1 MQEKIQPLDIIENSN
16 SQEKLKKE
24 TDESNKEENQKAD
37 SEKDKDSIRENSEI
51 YKKDK
56 NQEQNNE
63 EAKEKTLENPKPNI
77 NEESKPKKLDF
88 AKFIND
94 KLKNQNNQNEIK
106 KNEPKPSGF
115 GEKNKKF
122 LEMINKKNK
131 EPDNNN
137 FKIQKKEPIN
147 KVSNSIQEKI
157 NQMNE
162 KKNIQKNTEPT
173 IKTESKPNSIK
184 EKIKQMQL
192 QQSNNNNTNTNTNNY
207 NFGIKDKIK
216 QMQSQQ
222 SNNNTNTNINTNK
235 NINNYNVGKKDKIK
249 DLNKAPKEIE
259 SVKEEIKPKIIPQSE
274 ILSEENPNMVIY
286 KYPNITFSK
295 TEINNSKI
303 IIFLGKAQE
312 LFINTFIN
320 IYRNISFKDKF
331 RYKIDSNNIKSN
343 EVMIYDIK
351 SYDIKKYYN
360 TRIIGIPYCKEKN
373 ENYIKFL
380 IDILN
385 NIPRYR
391 INLICYTFDENI
403 NDLNA
408 DELNEI
414 KFYKY
419 FIHYLN
425 LRNQLFFLCSSNES
439 LEKDVNKDY
448 IFNLFNFDK
457 NEYLYEEQLFKYE
470 MIFINNKIIYENDN
484 NTENDWNILLDK
496 FQYIQNK
503 IKTNK
508 AENIEKEKLLFFNDL
523 LINKEEEL
531 RKKFVKLIQKN
542 KVDFI
547 KKYKDQ
553 FLFIYFLQIINFNE
567 DRNDKILYL
576 YNILIKDFHSHKKID
591 PNDIELK
598 FIDDKYGNKALNF
611 LSKLNFNKLENID
624 FHNCELNDKDISL
637 FKYLLTSN
645 LKYFDLSKNH
655 MQDLNL
661 FLEKDIFFN
670 LKILNLSNNNIINI
684 SSLSKIQFSNLEK
697 LYLNFNKINDIECFE
712 LNNYF
717 DNLKLLDLSN
727 NDIQQLKKV
736 NIKSLEQL
744 NLMNN
749 EINTGINIFM
759 ENNRNC
765 KLSKKLNLKIQ
776 NDLAHFHFY
785 DNLIVDFEY
794 KIKDKDIEKLLNEL
808 NYNGIHYMKIS
819 GDDYDEEI
827 NKNNN
832 NIIFDKKIKKNII
845 INILSK
851 FPFNN
856 VSSIIFT
863 QNELIDKD
871 ILLLQ
876 NLFSSNLTNLDLSN
890 NKINDINGFIENDL
904 LRNLNNLNLSHNNIT
919 DISHFSKGKFNKLK
933 TLDLSHNKITSIDI
947 LQLDSNFDKLE
958 VLDLSCNLINK
969 LVKINIKNLKELNLL
984 DNNINSGINDFLES
998 INKYSDYIIIKN
1010 LGESF
1015 LFTYEKNIKINF
1027 IYYIKNDDNISEF
1040 LQQLSFRGIH
1050 YLKVIKFKNKLDIL
1064 TNESLKELKELILTD
1079 NPIDNLSIFK
1089 NIHFLNIE
1097 KIKFSNNILDDG
1109 FDNLKIF
1116 PSIKVKT
1123 VTIHQNTIYVK
1134 FCDPECEL
1142 YFSNFN
1148 ILLDDL
1154 INKKEE
1160 FIKEIIISVFPK
1172 HELFSYKSFSSK
1184 KLPIFEDIKV
1194 YKINIS
1200 YKQNQ
1205 YSCDI
1210 KFCFPEEKKYNK
1222 EIIFPYYYNSFN
1234 FEDLNFLKTDDILS
1248 EVSKISFSNLT
1259 IDDNINFET
1268 DIAFKNL
1275 KELEFSNCKIE
1286 SIKIFEQINNKIN
1299 NNRLKVNSESTICNA
1314 NLQQYMDKDYFILK
1328 NKKIV
1333 KEKKFIYIKPFEFDV
1348 LIDIKD
1354 NCDLLKNMYFKNI
1367 ESLNLSSMGIN
1378 NIDFLTNNSLVN
1390 LKELWLTRNNIE
1402 DISILKME
1410 NVHFHKLELLSLKYN
1425 PIKKGMEVLK
1435 DKFFT
1440 KCAYILVLLEENE
1453 SKIVAQFKY
1462 PSYYID
1468 FYINDINDLLNIFD
1482 IEKIF
1487 FNSEVRASD
1496 KLINGLKLSKEDC
1509 MDKVEILKFL
1519 ELMIKNNFRW
1529 IYDVNIMDKKNII
1542 STAAKL
1548 FTSLENNDKVS
1559 SFFTI
1564 IDIFLKP
1571 NIINVIFPNT
1581 NLNNLV
1587 SSNELLKITSIDLSK
1602 ILYLDIKPICECE
1615 HLKNVKYLKLCDN
1628 KKIENLNELQNSKFF
1643 NLKEL
1648 YLFNDNLDNID
1659 FLKGC
1664 PFTYLE
1670 ELDCSQNNIKELPKL
1685 YYPYLN
1691 SFNLY
1696 NNQISN
1702 IEPLYTIGNSKCI
1715 FILGSNPIN
1724 NKKSSKTFIF
1734 N

>member
-63 EAKEKTLENPKPNI
+63 EAKEKTLENPKPNTT
-77 NEESKPKKLDF
+77 EESKPKKLDF

-157 NQMNE
+157 KQMNE
-162 KKNIQKNTEPT
+162 KKNIEKNIEPT
-173 IKTESKPNSIK
+173 IKTETKPNSIK

-192 QQSNNNNTNTNTNNY
+192 QQSNNNNTNTNNY

-351 SYDIKKYYN
+351 SYDIKKNYN
-360 TRIIGIPYCKEKN
+360 IRIISIPFWKEKN
-373 ENYIKFL
+373 EKYIEFFVDTLKNL
-380 IDILN
+380 
-385 NIPRYR
+385 PTRG
-391 INLICYTFDENI
+391 INLICYTFNENI
-403 NDLNA
+403 NDLNT
-408 DELNEI
+408 DQLNEI

-425 LRNQLFFLCSSNES
+425 LRNKFLFLCSSNEA
-439 LEKDVNKDY
+439 LEKDVKKDY
-448 IFNLFNFDK
+448 IFNLFNFEK
-457 NEYLYEEQLFKYE
+457 NDYLYEEQLFKYE

-484 NTENDWNILLDK
+484 SIENDWNILLDK

-567 DRNDKILYL
+567 NRNDKILYL

-727 NDIQQLKKV
+727 NDIQQLKKI
-736 NIKSLEQL
+736 NIKSLEEL

-749 EINTGINIFM
+749 EINSGINEFM
-759 ENNRNC
+759 ENNCNYNF
-765 KLSKKLNLKIQ
+765 SNKLNLEIK
-776 NDLAHFHFY
+776 NDLIHFHFY
-785 DNLIVDFEY
+785 NHLNVNFVY
-794 KIKDKDIEKLLNEL
+794 KLKDKDIEIFLNEL
-808 NYNGIHYMKIS
+808 NYKGINYMKLS
-819 GDDYDEEI
+819 GDDYCEELNI
-827 NKNNN
+827 NDSKLVFNNKN
-832 NIIFDKKIKKNII
+832 KKNII

-856 VSSIIFT
+856 VSSINF
-863 QNELIDKD
+863 NKSNLIDTD
-871 ILLLQ
+871 IKLLQ
-876 NLFSSNLTNLDLSN
+876 NLFRPNLTNLDLSN
-890 NKINDINGFIENDL
+890 NQISDINGLIENDL
-904 LRNLNNLNLSHNNIT
+904 LCNLNYLNMNYNNIT
-919 DISHFSKGKFNKLK
+919 DISPFSKGKFNNLK
-933 TLDLSHNKITSIDI
+933 ILNLSYNKISNIDI
-947 LQLDSNFDKLE
+947 LQLDTNFEQLAL
-958 VLDLSCNLINK
+958 LDLSDNLINK
-969 LVKINIKNLKELNLL
+969 LVKINIKHLKELNLL
-984 DNNINSGINDFLES
+984 YNKINSGFNDFIES
-998 INKYSDYIIIKN
+998 ISNYSDYLFLEKSIYSISFNYDKN
-1010 LGESF
+1010 LKASF
-1015 LFTYEKNIKINF
+1015 T
-1027 IYYIKNDDNISEF
+1027 YYIKDDVNIAQFLKKLSFSGIHSLKIKNFNNDELEF
-1040 LQQLSFRGIH
+1040 LA
-1050 YLKVIKFKNKLDIL
+1050 
-1064 TNESLKELKELILTD
+1064 NESLKELKELNLTD
-1079 NPIDNLSIFK
+1079 NNIINL
-1089 NIHFLNIE
+1089 
-1097 KIKFSNNILDDG
+1097 
-1109 FDNLKIF
+1109 LKIF
-1116 PSIKVKT
+1116 V
-1123 VTIHQNTIYVK
+1123 
-1134 FCDPECEL
+1134 
-1142 YFSNFN
+1142 
-1148 ILLDDL
+1148 
-1154 INKKEE
+1154 
-1160 FIKEIIISVFPK
+1160 FII
-1172 HELFSYKSFSSK
+1172 
-1184 KLPIFEDIKV
+1184 
-1194 YKINIS
+1194 
-1200 YKQNQ
+1200 
-1205 YSCDI
+1205 
-1210 KFCFPEEKKYNK
+1210 
-1222 EIIFPYYYNSFN
+1222 
-1234 FEDLNFLKTDDILS
+1234 
-1248 EVSKISFSNLT
+1248 
-1259 IDDNINFET
+1259 
-1268 DIAFKNL
+1268 
-1275 KELEFSNCKIE
+1275 
-1286 SIKIFEQINNKIN
+1286 
-1299 NNRLKVNSESTICNA
+1299 
-1314 NLQQYMDKDYFILK
+1314 
-1328 NKKIV
+1328 
-1333 KEKKFIYIKPFEFDV
+1333 
-1348 LIDIKD
+1348 
-1354 NCDLLKNMYFKNI
+1354 
-1367 ESLNLSSMGIN
+1367 
-1378 NIDFLTNNSLVN
+1378 
-1390 LKELWLTRNNIE
+1390 
-1402 DISILKME
+1402 
-1410 NVHFHKLELLSLKYN
+1410 
-1425 PIKKGMEVLK
+1425 
-1435 DKFFT
+1435 
-1440 KCAYILVLLEENE
+1440 
-1453 SKIVAQFKY
+1453 
-1462 PSYYID
+1462 
-1468 FYINDINDLLNIFD
+1468 
-1482 IEKIF
+1482 
-1487 FNSEVRASD
+1487 
-1496 KLINGLKLSKEDC
+1496 
-1509 MDKVEILKFL
+1509 
-1519 ELMIKNNFRW
+1519 
-1529 IYDVNIMDKKNII
+1529 
-1542 STAAKL
+1542 
-1548 FTSLENNDKVS
+1548 
-1559 SFFTI
+1559 
-1564 IDIFLKP
+1564 
-1571 NIINVIFPNT
+1571 
-1581 NLNNLV
+1581 
-1587 SSNELLKITSIDLSK
+1587 
-1602 ILYLDIKPICECE
+1602 
-1615 HLKNVKYLKLCDN
+1615 
-1628 KKIENLNELQNSKFF
+1628 
-1643 NLKEL
+1643 
-1648 YLFNDNLDNID
+1648 
-1659 FLKGC
+1659 
-1664 PFTYLE
+1664 
-1670 ELDCSQNNIKELPKL
+1670 
-1685 YYPYLN
+1685 
-1691 SFNLY
+1691 
-1696 NNQISN
+1696 
-1702 IEPLYTIGNSKCI
+1702 
-1715 FILGSNPIN
+1715 
-1724 NKKSSKTFIF
+1724 
-1734 N
+1734 